1 MKIDETEVPQA
12 VIDCWKGL
20 LDKAAD
26 AELAALGKQHKNLWE
41 GFRPGK
47 APAREV
53 RHRAKVSLGTFP
65 GLPDDFK
72 DILVRAGLTQSLL
85 CVLSEAALAETAA
98 PLADLFGRAEMASA
112 LLLDSREP
120 VRQLGFNLL
129 QKWDTLKPTETERL
143 EAREKFAYELKPF
156 LAHLRDL
163 ALEGEPAEAPP
174 ALQAAAS
181 ARPARSTQVRDAILR
196 LREERT
202 TSRRLTRDLNA
213 ATAAR
218 DRLQQES
225 DGFRIALESSQAQAQ
240 SLNAEL
246 AALRQSLDQRI
257 ETGVQAQ
264 LDARLRPWLADAEA
278 LRQDATSLLS
288 QGILDRAN
296 QVLERQARE
305 DARFGLLTQL
315 KAELDRTVVALTRIR
330 LAMVESV
337 KPLDELSPL
346 AESLEAHRKGLEER
360 LCVVP
365 PEMAEQSSPV
375 ARLRHVLAAA
385 KSLDSISEVRAAL
398 QASEALGL
406 LSSEE
411 TLHAYR
417 LVHEAASRVYDRYLI
432 EPAGAPS
439 SASLSGVPMY
449 ALQSELARGRPCTLV
464 VDGHNV
470 LHKLP
475 TLFRPD
481 YEAGQPG
488 AKARKALESRLL
500 SLCSRYPTL
509 SVQLWFDG
517 PVVEERGLAGNL
529 RVRFSGGVGSDRAD
543 RQIVSYLQHLQVSAH
558 DQLRALVS
566 ADNEVAHQGRA
577 TGAISMQPAEF
588 HLWIKD

>member
-1 MKIDETEVPQA
+1 MKIDDTEVPEA
-12 VIDCWKGL
+12 VIGCWKDL
-20 LDKAAD
+20 LDKSGDAD
-26 AELAALGKQHKNLWE
+26 LAALCKQHKDLWA

-53 RHRAKVSLGTFP
+53 RHRAKVSLGTLP

-72 DILVRAGLTQSLL
+72 DLLVRGGLSQSLL
-85 CVLSEAALAETAA
+85 CVLSEAVLAETAA
-98 PLADLFGRAEMASA
+98 GLSDLFGRAETASA
-112 LLLDSREP
+112 MLLDRREP
-120 VRQLGFNLL
+120 VRKLGFSLL
-129 QKWDTLKPTETERL
+129 EKWDTLQPTETEKL
-143 EAREKFAYELKPF
+143 EAKRKISYDLKPF
-156 LAHLRDL
+156 LSHLKDL
-163 ALEGEPAEAPP
+163 ALEGEVAQAPP
-174 ALQAAAS
+174 SLQATAS
-181 ARPARSTQVRDAILR
+181 AHPARSPQVRNAILR
-196 LREERT
+196 LRAERII
-202 TSRRLTRDLNA
+202 SRRLSRDLNA

-225 DGFRIALESSQAQAQ
+225 DAFRFALESSQDQVQ
-240 SLNAEL
+240 TLREEL
-246 AALRQSLDQRI
+246 TALRQSRDQQI
-257 ETGVQAQ
+257 ADGVQSQ
-264 LDARLRPWLADAEA
+264 LDARLRSWLADAEA
-278 LRQDATSLLS
+278 LRQDAASLLG

-315 KAELDRTVVALTRIR
+315 KAELDRTVVALTRVR

-346 AESLEAHRKGLEER
+346 AESLEVHRKGLEKR
-360 LCVVP
+360 LRVVP
-365 PEMAEQSSPV
+365 PETAEQSSPV
-375 ARLRHVLAAA
+375 VRLRHTLAAA

-411 TLHAYR
+411 TPHAYR

-432 EPAGAPS
+432 APASTAR

-475 TLFRPD
+475 TLFRSD

-500 SLCSRYPTL
+500 GLCSKYPTL

-517 PVVEERGLAGNL
+517 PVVEERALTSNL

-543 RQIVSYLQHLQVSAH
+543 RQIASYLQHLQASASQ
-558 DQLRALVS
+558 DLRLVAS
-566 ADNEVAHQGRA
+566 ADAEVANCG
-577 TGAISMQPAEF
+577 TISGAAVLEPVE
-588 HLWIKD
+588 LGLLLG